1 MINWEY
7 KKYVEP
13 YLLLYDLIIYKSYFI
28 IIKVYLNKLNL
39 TINEKIK
46 QNIKIIY
53 KKYLIY

>member
-46 QNIKIIY
+46 QSIQTNES
-53 KKYLIY
+53 